1 MVRKSRKVSAIRRLS
16 RSKTQ
21 AARGAGLLRG
31 RALLLE
37 HLEGRLLL
45 ASNPIITEFLAAN
58 DKGLKD
64 AAGNASD
71 WIELYNPDSQTA
83 VDMTGWT
90 LKYNKADPTKGD
102 LWNFPSVA
110 LGDPAPLILGPGEFR
125 ILFCE
130 GVADTGYRD
139 PNGELHTTFN
149 LSKDGKKLLLVN
161 AADTT
166 VSSWSPA
173 YPAQTDDISYGVGQE
188 VTETKLMD
196 SGATAKYFVPANAAL
211 GTTWTQQTGFDD
223 STWSSGTTGLGMA
236 NLTSGFAVSVYKSN
250 ISVIHLDT
258 AQSVIDTGAYQW
270 KASETASRINYS
282 LSTGTAGNVGTEQ
295 VFPGM
300 VSGVAQTEFVVKAN
314 GVVHIPTAGNWTFCV
329 SSDDGFRMSIGSDV
343 FQYDGIRTAANT
355 LRTVNFAAAGDYDLE
370 LLAFQHTATAELE
383 VTVAPGIKTA
393 WDAASFKLLGDTT
406 ANYPSVKS
414 VPLNGASSTGIFAS
428 HISTD
433 VKSAMA
439 AVPNSTSL
447 YARIPFTV
455 DAGTLASL
463 QTLTLKMKYD
473 DGYVAWLNGTKVA
486 TRNAPDTPAYN
497 STATATR
504 VSDLQATTF
513 ETIDITAY
521 LNLLSTTDTNI
532 LAIQVLKSSTA
543 DTDILVVPE
552 LSQIVSTQSSDHFF
566 ATPTPGA
573 ANTQDTWKA
582 DVDFSVKHGFYDVP
596 IQLTLTSTISGADIW
611 YTTDGSDPAAPNLAK
626 SVSNSGPA
634 VSVTGISC
642 GGTTT
647 ATATAPNHGFI
658 TGQTITISGATATP
672 PNYYNGTFVI
682 ANATQ
687 NSFTYTMAGTPGS
700 ATSGTITA
708 RTCGL
713 ASASGT
719 ATVTLANHG
728 YAIGNLV
735 VISGAVPT
743 AYNGVFTITGV
754 TASTFSYMVSG
765 GPTSPATGTITALKV
780 DKAVTSITHSGLSGL
795 TATVASTGHGF
806 YAGDFIRIS
815 GASPSDYNGD
825 FVITN
830 VTTNA
835 FSYAMAT
842 TPSTDASG
850 TMMTATRVS
859 RRYTAPLTIGTTT
872 TVRAAAALSGSAT
885 GVSSTETY
893 LFASDVISQPATP
906 TGFPTDWTGT
916 ATGTTIT
923 TPADYQMDPR
933 ITNGATA
940 QAEVK
945 TGLMA
950 LPTMSIV
957 MSKDNLFNSQY
968 GIYSNSQAVDN
979 TAPVAAGSLEYIDPS
994 KSNPLQE
1001 SQDYQFQINA
1011 AFRMYGNV
1019 GRNAPYKKHSFR
1031 VNFKAPYG
1039 PSKLNFPLFDD
1050 SGATDKFD
1058 TIVLKA
1064 GFNDSWASGGST
1076 VIQYIRDANA
1086 AMAQLDMGD
1095 VSHHS
1100 DFVNLFVDGLYW
1112 GVYYLTERPDTSFD
1126 STYFGGDDSE
1136 WEGVNVGAPL
1146 NNGPADSWNEMIA
1159 KTAVG
1164 FPTTTYQAG
1173 TGLNV
1178 TTYQA
1183 ASSSTPG
1190 FVTTT
1195 YVAAAGVTVNSLASA
1210 DALVNT
1216 PANQASTTTA
1226 TTATVNYYNTGTDG
1240 HFSTGNLAFPGTTI
1254 DTPLNN
1260 FVVNITAN
1268 VYIPTAGYWTFG
1280 VHCDDG
1286 FRFALTNGTTTYYN
1300 PLYSDGTRGSPG
1312 DKIQAFNIAAAG
1324 TYSLA
1329 LEYFQNTG
1337 GAEVELFAAQGNYT
1351 GWSTPAGANWD
1362 LVGDT
1367 LNGGLAAY
1375 VPNAVAN
1382 LSDAQ
1387 SVIDNSSNRAWMYS
1401 TTATYLNYRNTGADG
1416 NFGGTT
1422 SFPGTSYVFN
1432 NTTYNALVRNFV
1444 MKATGVV
1451 SIPTTGA
1458 WTFGVNSDDGFKLT
1472 LTKAGYTTLT
1482 MQRDGTR
1489 TPADT
1494 VQTFTIP
1501 TGGTGNWNVELV
1513 YYQTQTSGAELE
1525 LWAAKGT
1532 YSAFLLNNQ
1541 LFKLVGDGGG
1551 GGLTAMGTV
1560 VPITSLA
1567 QAESLL
1573 VTPANRVWTTTQTL
1587 NTINCLITGADP
1599 HFATGNLAFPGGN
1612 NSAMTAIGSF
1622 LENFVTET
1630 RTNVYIPSAGKWTF
1644 GVSSDDGFRL
1654 VLVNGN
1660 AGHTD
1665 SFVLEN
1671 VSSGSP
1677 TDTIQTF
1684 DLPSAGFYSLRLLY
1698 FQNTG
1703 GGELELYAAQGEY
1716 TAYNQTNTWKLV
1728 GDVTN
1733 GGLPVSP
1740 YNMGFNATIYKSK
1753 IDVSDIATA
1762 ENVINTPSLQASKT
1776 VQTPNTINYLLGG
1789 SDGHYGGGIP
1799 FPGMG
1804 DVSTA
1809 ANFVVDITSVIYIPT
1824 DDQAWT
1830 FGVSSDDGFKLTI
1843 TNGVKTWTTS
1853 YGSRTA
1859 ADSFLVIPA
1868 GSRGAYTL
1876 RLEYYQSTSSTAG
1889 EVELFAAP
1897 GTFTAWGTPAG
1908 ASWQL
1913 VGNTGA
1919 QGLLSSNYAM
1929 LGANDM
1935 YYALQGL
1942 NPDGSRN
1949 PAYSTLIDMKD
1960 YIDYMLFNIYY
1971 QNGDWP
1977 GNNYYAGRKLTADST
1992 GYKFFSWDAEFTLGY
2007 GENPN
2012 QWNATTGVAQMYAF
2026 LRNSPEFRMR
2036 FADAVYKFLYNDGAL
2051 SPAAATARYA
2061 NLASRIEPAI
2071 ICESARWGD
2080 ANSPASP
2087 ATASYWRTER
2097 DLIMTTLL
2105 PGRAAL
2111 TITNL
2116 RTGGLFPAMDPPVF
2130 NVNGTAQYG
2139 GLFNPNDVLTMTA
2152 TGGTI
2157 YYTLDGSDPRPT
2169 GGGAPVLSGGNIFA
2183 YGGQITADASMT
2195 FNARVYNSSTGEWS
2209 ALAEPTFYLNLAPS
2223 IRITEIMY
2231 NPAPRSDAEKTA
2243 EFTDDSQ
2250 FEYIEIKNIGAAAVS
2265 LADLQFTNGVTF
2277 TFPDVVIG
2285 AGEYRLVVSDSSAFS
2300 FRYPSVNP
2308 LLIVGTFAGS
2318 LNNAGEKIELD
2329 APNGGIVHDFTY
2341 SDGWY
2346 SQTDGEGFSLTVR
2359 DPLQSLSKWDKDTGW
2374 RNSAAPGGSPGTYD
2388 TLTPPGSVIIN
2399 EVLAH
2404 TDPSPQDMIEFY
2416 NTTDQA
2422 IDLAGWFVSDD
2433 ASNLMKYKINS
2444 SYPGST
2450 TVIQP
2455 GGYLVLTQ
2463 DKNFGLDSPDSGRN
2477 VAFALS
2483 EHGDSVYL
2491 SSNAVVS
2498 GTTVAGGYREHVDFA
2513 GSINGFSQ
2521 GLTTKSTGGTDF
2533 TLLQTPTFGTPVGNV
2548 YPGGL
2553 NSVPYVTPLAINEI
2567 LYHPGAPTTAAEAGF
2582 TADQFEF
2589 IELYNRSSTPLT
2601 LRNYYVGDGVG
2612 YTFGWIAGG
2621 ALNSDQQSADFY
2633 SHDGSTVFV
2642 TTDNNHGFATG
2653 DIVQIDGAQQPAYNG
2668 DFVVTV
2674 DPESARTFS
2683 YTISGTP
2690 ASPEDGNMTVRTN
2703 KNYQTL
2709 ESGATATWNKGGLM
2723 TGNYTVYAHVNL
2735 LDGDGN
2741 RRSDLDSAAQ
2751 YLITYLDGTET
2762 QTQTVVIDQNQLN
2775 LKGDGAAITLSGT
2788 TATVTLAGHGFT
2800 DGSLIHISGADQ
2812 PEYNGDFTI
2821 RNVTAD
2827 TFDYTPTIT
2836 PTTSPATGSI
2846 TVRRRVGGITP
2857 DDSTATVHMP
2867 HHGFANGDVIHISGA
2882 DQAVYNGDFTIS
2894 NVMADTFD
2902 YTMTGV
2908 ATLAPNGT
2916 ITAWRDDVWV
2926 NLGTYDFSGLATVQ
2940 LTRGSTDPGEWTM
2953 ADQVKL
2959 GPGQEVLMG
2968 SPDELSSP
2976 SVTRGITTVAP
2987 GGYVV
2992 LVADYAAFNARYG
3005 ISANNI
3011 PVAGTY
3017 SGQLSNSGEAV
3028 RLYQIGH
3035 WDAGVVNVDDGFV
3048 PTYQIDHVN
3057 YDNQIPWPTDA
3068 DATGAALSRL
3078 HADQYGN
3085 DPINW
3090 GAANVGGTPGTPNLL
3105 NDQTPPSIPEDITA
3119 HIQTVNTVHLDW
3131 LPAHDYGGTIGHYVV
3146 YRNGLAI
3153 GTSTTTSYDDS
3164 DVQPVSSYSY
3174 QVAAVNHDLHSSAL
3188 SKSLGVTVPG
3198 VASYYLRDS
3207 RTIEIDFTEA
3217 LNEVPA
3223 KVQGNYDFYE
3233 GTTRLTVVPELARN
3247 RNNTKVILTTA
3258 ADMVI
3263 GNFYTVTLH
3272 NLTLASGNLMADGLQ
3287 VPFTFGFQPTGSILR
3302 EYWNAIPGT
3311 QILNLTGNAK
3321 YPSEP
3326 SGTSYP
3332 TSLAGPSNWADYYGT
3347 RLRGYV
3353 YPPQTGN
3360 YTFWLTADDSGELW
3374 LSTDDSAAKRK
3385 LIAYV
3390 SSSGSQTQSALIGLT
3405 AGKRYYIEVL
3415 QKEYGGTDGVSVRWQ
3430 LPDGSYENNDPTL
3443 PIPGRRLSPYGQGP
3457 DSNPPS
3463 IPENLRATISIANSR
3478 ATLRWDSAVDLAGG
3492 VHHYVIYR
3500 DSLPYGTSNSTSTTI
3515 TIVPSEGRHSYQV
3528 SAVNSEGFE
3537 GSRSASISVVAP
3549 GVLMAG
3555 ATSLTTVTVV
3565 FTEPVD
3571 RATAQSADNYKLPGV
3586 NVSAASLASDN
3597 LTVTLTTSP
3606 LTFSKN
3612 YTVTVNGVY
3621 TAGGIALA
3629 ANQQGSFAYGW
3640 AVLREYWLGLGSG
3653 TAITD
3658 LTGSTN
3664 YPNAPTGFDYWWL
3677 FEAPAN
3683 TVANGG
3689 QRMRAYVYPPVTG
3702 NYTFWVAGAGSAQLY
3717 LSTNETAANK
3727 ALIASA
3733 SVSTTARQWNKS
3745 LLQQSASIS
3754 LVAGQAYYIEA
3765 VQKTGATGD
3774 GNLAVAWQPPGTI
3787 FNTTSGDPIL
3797 GCYLSPY
3804 VDPPSTSGVTLTVNS
3819 QSTINTSPALSGVIS
3834 NPNKSVTVSVTG
3846 TTTGGEPVHLGFFAA
3861 TINGNSTWT
3870 VPAGLIQ
3877 PPLGDGTYQI
3887 TACATDASGKLAF
3900 DTSTS
3905 ELIVE
3910 HVPPTADI
3918 IDVEPDSR
3926 NTAVDSITI
3935 RFSEP
3940 IFVLQLLNLRSSLL
3954 LTRNGN
3960 SVSLD
3965 AATLNP
3971 IDSQTWTLGN
3981 LSDATPGNG
3990 TYEYELKLT
3999 AAGSSIIDVAGN
4011 SMTAD
4016 ATESWLTTGAA
4027 GAGMGEELPPSDD
4040 LGNVASPQVG
4050 GTGVTPVDGSPWQN
4064 AIDRWDV
4071 NGDGVEDS
4079 LDESVLTNALVT
4091 SGPREVSQTVGSGSP
4106 WLDVNGDLVVNWLDL
4121 LSIHAQLRKI
4131 AAPLSQAAASPLV
4144 ATSVVTTAAGT
4155 APIAT
4160 TSLETAVQTT
4170 AVQTTA
4176 IETTAVQTPGAEA
4189 GRPETASSDLELLAA
4204 WVAQGQRKPAQAIL
4218 DEALNGTVD
4227 WRLLE

>member
-1 MVRKSRKVSAIRRLS
+1 MALFHRRSATARRSLWQ
-16 RSKTQ
+16 RRGTNLAAG
-21 AARGAGLLRG
+21 AARR

-45 ASNPIITEFLAAN
+45 SSNPIITEFLAAN
-58 DKGLKD
+58 NKGLKD
-64 AAGNASD
+64 ASGENSD
-71 WIELYNPDSQTA
+71 WIEIYNPDSQTA
-83 VDMTGWT
+83 VDMTGWS
-90 LKYNKADPTKGD
+90 LKYDGAPWT
-102 LWNFPSVA
+102 FPSS
-110 LGDPAPLILGPGEFR
+110 LFLGPGEFR
-125 ILFCE
+125 IVFC
-130 GVADTGYRD
+130 TKPD
-139 PNGELHTTFN
+139 PKNPITYPSEELHATFN
-149 LSKDGKKLLLVN
+149 LNAAGNKKLQLLNPSGVE
-161 AADTT
+161 
-166 VSSWSPA
+166 VSGWSSLFGYPNG
-173 YPAQTDDISYGVGQE
+173 YPAQTTDVSYGVGQE
-188 VTETKLMD
+188 VTETKLID
-196 SGATAKYFVPANAAL
+196 SGATAKYYVPANAAL

-223 STWSSGTTGLGMA
+223 SLWASGATGLGMTS
-236 NLTSGFAVSVYKSN
+236 LTPGFAVNLYKAN
-250 ISVIHLDT
+250 IPVVHVDAAI
-258 AQSVIDTGAYQW
+258 SVIDTFAYQSW
-270 KASETASRINYS
+270 SKSETVSTLNYLNFGGAGRFASDR
-282 LSTGTAGNVGTEQ
+282 A
-295 VFPGM
+295 FPGLLNG
-300 VSGVAQTEFVVKAN
+300 SIQTDYVVKAN

-329 SSDDGFRMSIGSDV
+329 NSDDGFQMSINGQV
-343 FQYDGIRTAANT
+343 FAFDGIRTAADT
-355 LRTVNFAAAGDYDLE
+355 FRTVNFASAGDYDLS
-370 LLAFQHTATAELE
+370 LLYFQHTAAGELE
-383 VTVAPGIKTA
+383 VSVATGVKTS
-393 WDAASFKLLGDTT
+393 WDSSFRLLGDTT
-406 ANYPSVKS
+406 GNYPSVKS
-414 VPLNGASSTGIFAS
+414 AAATGQTTSGLFAGQIKTNVQS
-428 HISTD
+428 
-433 VKSAMA
+433 VMA
-439 AVPNSTSL
+439 TANSM
-447 YARIPFTV
+447 YVRVPFTV
-455 DAGTLASL
+455 DAATLASL
-463 QTLTLKMKYD
+463 STLTLKMKYD
-473 DGYVAWLNGTKVA
+473 DGYVAWLNGTEIARRSAPTTV
-486 TRNAPDTPAYN
+486 TYNAL
-497 STATATR
+497 ATAAR
-504 VSDLQATTF
+504 NSDLQCTTF
-513 ETIDITAY
+513 ENVDVTSY
-521 LNLLSTTDTNI
+521 RSLLTSTGNNV
-532 LAIQVLKSSTA
+532 LAIQVMKSSA
-543 DTDILVVPE
+543 SDLDLLVVPE
-552 LSQIVSTQSSDHFF
+552 LSRIVSTQLDEHFF
-566 ATPTPGA
+566 ATPTPDA

-582 DVDFSVKHGFYDVP
+582 DVAFSATHGFYDQPLQV
-596 IQLTLTSTISGADIW
+596 TLTSNIAGSDIW
-611 YTTDGSDPAAPNLAK
+611 YTTDGSDPAAPNLTK

-642 GGTTT
+642 SGTTTFT
-647 ATATAPNHGFI
+647 ATATAPDHGFI
-658 TGQTITISGATATP
+658 TGQTITISGATP
-672 PNYYNGTFVI
+672 VVYNGTFTI
-682 ANATQ
+682 ANVTQ
-687 NSFTYTMAGTPGS
+687 NTFTYTLPSSAGSS
-700 ATSGTITA
+700 AGGTA

-713 ASASGT
+713 VCNGVA

-728 YAIGNLV
+728 YLAGNLV
-735 VISGAVPT
+735 LVSGAT
-743 AYNGVFTITGV
+743 QADYNGVFSITSATQNTFAYVISVSSPV
-754 TASTFSYMVSG
+754 T
-765 GPTSPATGTITALKV
+765 PATGTISVVKV
-780 DKAVTSITHSGLSGL
+780 DRAVAGITCIDT
-795 TATVASTGHGF
+795 TATVTAYNHGF
-806 YAGDFIRIS
+806 YGGDFIRIS
-815 GASPSDYNGD
+815 GATQAGYNGD

-830 VTTNA
+830 VTQNTFDITVTESPVTPATGN
-835 FSYAMAT
+835 MA
-842 TPSTDASG
+842 
-850 TMMTATRVS
+850 ATRVS
-859 RRYTAPLTIGTTT
+859 HKYTTPLAISTT
-872 TVRAAAALSGSAT
+872 TVLRAAAAPSGGVT
-885 GVSSTETY
+885 GVSATETY
-893 LFASDVISQPATP
+893 LFANDIISQPAGP
-906 TGFPTDWTGT
+906 PGFPTTWGSGT
-916 ATGTTIT
+916 NATA
-923 TPADYQMDPR
+923 ADYQMDPR
-933 ITNGATA
+933 ITTGATA
-940 QAEVK
+940 LTELRA
-945 TGLMA
+945 GLMSV
-950 LPTMSIV
+950 PSVSIV
-957 MSKDNLFNSQY
+957 TSKAGLFDLST
-968 GIYSNSQAVDN
+968 GIYANP
-979 TAPVAAGSLEYIDPS
+979 TADLTTGGSLEYFDP
-994 KSNPLQE
+994 
-1001 SQDYQFQINA
+1001 DDAAGFQINA
-1011 AFRMYGNV
+1011 AVRVYGNI
-1019 GRNAPYKKHSFR
+1019 GRTPSFKKHSIR

-1039 PSKLNFPLFDD
+1039 PSKLNYPFFPD
-1050 SGATDKFD
+1050 SSLDEYDVIIF
-1058 TIVLKA
+1058 KA
-1064 GFNDSWASGGST
+1064 ACGDAWIWGGST
-1076 VIQYIRDANA
+1076 VQYIRDANA
-1086 AMAQLDMGD
+1086 ALTQLAMGD
-1095 VSHHS
+1095 ISHHVKL
-1100 DFVNLFVDGLYW
+1100 VNLYIDGLYW
-1112 GVYYLTERPDTSFD
+1112 GLYCATERPDGKFASA
-1126 STYFGGDDSE
+1126 YLGGDDGD
-1136 WEGVNVGAPL
+1136 WEAINEGAAAD
-1146 NNGPADSWNEMIA
+1146 NGAMDSWTEMMA
-1159 KTAVG
+1159 KTTAG
-1164 FPTTTYQAG
+1164 FTTTSYQAG
-1173 TGLNV
+1173 KPGFNV

-1183 ASSSTPG
+1183 GYDSASPG
-1190 FVTTT
+1190 FTTTT
-1195 YVAAAGVTVNSLASA
+1195 YVAAAGVVVNSLATA
-1210 DALVNT
+1210 DSLINT
-1216 PANQASTTTA
+1216 PANQTSTTTA
-1226 TTATVNYYNTGTDG
+1226 TTATVNYMNTGTDG
-1240 HFSTGNLAFPGTTI
+1240 HYTTGNLAFPGTTI
-1254 DTPLNN
+1254 GTQLNN
-1260 FVVNITAN
+1260 FVVNSTAD
-1268 VYIPTAGYWTFG
+1268 VYIPAAGTWTFG
-1280 VHCDDG
+1280 VSSDDG
-1286 FRFALTNGTTTYYN
+1286 CRLMLTNGTTTYYSN
-1300 PLYSDGTRGSPG
+1300 FYVDGTRTSPT
-1312 DKIQAFNIAAAG
+1312 DKIVAFNITALG
-1324 TYSLA
+1324 TYSLT
-1329 LEYFQNTG
+1329 LEYYQNTG
-1337 GAEVELFAAQGNYT
+1337 GASVELFAAQGNYT
-1351 GWSTPAGANWD
+1351 GWSTPGGANWQ

-1367 LNGGLAAY
+1367 THGGLAAY
-1375 VPNAVAN
+1375 VGIAVTTLA
-1382 LSDAQ
+1382 DAD
-1387 SVIDNSSNRAWMYS
+1387 SVIANTSKQAWTS
-1401 TTATYLNYRNTGADG
+1401 TATSGTINYRNTGLDG
-1416 NFGGTT
+1416 NSTGNV
-1422 SFPGTSYVFN
+1422 SFPGT
-1432 NTTYNALVRNFV
+1432 TYGSLVRNIVVNATSTIYIPTIGAWTFYVNSDDGFRLTLSKGGATYPMQYNGTRTAPVGTFSTFNITTFGTYSLTLEYFQNTLGAELELWAAKGTYTSFPLSGSTFQLVGNSASGGLTSVTATVAVNALADAESILATPANRAWTNTQNLATLNCLSTGMDGHFNTNNLAFPSAGANSAMTVVGSYIENFV
-1444 MKATGVV
+1444 VEARSNVYIPAAGLWTFGVNSDDGFRLVLANGPDVFTCESDGTRDALQTFNIPRAGAYSVRLLYFQSTSGGQLEFYAAQGSFTTYSQTNTWRLVGDQANGGLFASPYNLGFDATLYRANIAVADIATAESVIGDPAKQV
-1451 SIPTTGA
+1451 SITTQTPATINYLMSGTEGRYGTNSLFPGVGTA
-1458 WTFGVNSDDGFKLT
+1458 DTSTNFVVDATSYVYFPSAGYWTFGVNSDDGFKLT
-1472 LTKAGYTTLT
+1472 LTSGSNVFTASYVARETLPQFNIPAAGMYSLHL
-1482 MQRDGTR
+1482 
-1489 TPADT
+1489 
-1494 VQTFTIP
+1494 
-1501 TGGTGNWNVELV
+1501 E
-1513 YYQTQTSGAELE
+1513 YYQ
-1525 LWAAKGT
+1525 
-1532 YSAFLLNNQ
+1532 N
-1541 LFKLVGDGGG
+1541 
-1551 GGLTAMGTV
+1551 TAD
-1560 VPITSLA
+1560 A
-1567 QAESLL
+1567 
-1573 VTPANRVWTTTQTL
+1573 
-1587 NTINCLITGADP
+1587 
-1599 HFATGNLAFPGGN
+1599 
-1612 NSAMTAIGSF
+1612 
-1622 LENFVTET
+1622 
-1630 RTNVYIPSAGKWTF
+1630 
-1644 GVSSDDGFRL
+1644 
-1654 VLVNGN
+1654 
-1660 AGHTD
+1660 
-1665 SFVLEN
+1665 
-1671 VSSGSP
+1671 
-1677 TDTIQTF
+1677 
-1684 DLPSAGFYSLRLLY
+1684 
-1698 FQNTG
+1698 
-1703 GGELELYAAQGEY
+1703 ELELYAAQGQQ
-1716 TAYNQTNTWKLV
+1716 TAFSSTLFHLV
-1728 GDVTN
+1728 GD
-1733 GGLPVSP
+1733 
-1740 YNMGFNATIYKSK
+1740 
-1753 IDVSDIATA
+1753 TA
-1762 ENVINTPSLQASKT
+1762 N
-1776 VQTPNTINYLLGG
+1776 
-1789 SDGHYGGGIP
+1789 
-1799 FPGMG
+1799 
-1804 DVSTA
+1804 
-1809 ANFVVDITSVIYIPT
+1809 
-1824 DDQAWT
+1824 
-1830 FGVSSDDGFKLTI
+1830 
-1843 TNGVKTWTTS
+1843 
-1853 YGSRTA
+1853 
-1859 ADSFLVIPA
+1859 
-1868 GSRGAYTL
+1868 
-1876 RLEYYQSTSSTAG
+1876 
-1889 EVELFAAP
+1889 
-1897 GTFTAWGTPAG
+1897 
-1908 ASWQL
+1908 
-1913 VGNTGA
+1913 
-1919 QGLLSSNYAM
+1919 QGLLASTYKMPS
-1929 LGANDM
+1929 ANDM
-1935 YYALQGL
+1935 YYCLQGL

-1949 PAYSTLIDMKD
+1949 PNYANLMDMSN
-1960 YIDYMLFNIYY
+1960 YINYMIANLFLE
-1971 QNGDWP
+1971 NGDWP
-1977 GNNYYAGRKLTADST
+1977 GHNFYADRLNTPEST
-1992 GYKFFSWDAEFTLGY
+1992 GFKYIMWDEETTLGL
-2007 GENPN
+2007 GDNPN
-2012 QWNATTGVAQMYAF
+2012 QVNATVGVAQMYAY
-2026 LRNSPEFRMR
+2026 LRNSSEFRMR
-2036 FADAVYKFLYNDGAL
+2036 FADRVYDTMYNGGVLTSAVVA
-2051 SPAAATARYA
+2051 ARYSS
-2061 NLASRIEPAI
+2061 LASTVEQAI

-2080 ANSPASP
+2080 FLVPNAPH
-2087 ATASYWRTER
+2087 TAAEWRTER
-2097 DLIMTTLL
+2097 DRVMGTVI
-2105 PGRAAL
+2105 PAR
-2111 TITNL
+2111 TNL
-2116 RTGGLFPAMDPPVF
+2116 TLQLLRTAGMYPAIDPPVF

-2157 YYTLDGSDPRPT
+2157 YYTLDGTDPRPT

-2265 LADLQFTNGVTF
+2265 LAGLQFSNGVTF

-3153 GTSTTTSYDDS
+3153 GTSATTSYDDS

-3263 GNFYTVTLH
+3263 GNLYTVTLH

-4170 AVQTTA
+4170 AVQTP
-4176 IETTAVQTPGAEA
+4176 AVQTIGAEA